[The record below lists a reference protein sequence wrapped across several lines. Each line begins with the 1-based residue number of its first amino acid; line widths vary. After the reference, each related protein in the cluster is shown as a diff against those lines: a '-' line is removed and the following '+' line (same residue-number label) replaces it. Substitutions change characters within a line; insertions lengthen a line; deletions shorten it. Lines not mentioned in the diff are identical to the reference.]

1 MITYV
6 KTEGIDF
13 FGCIVLYMFIC
24 GSIQNWETTL
34 RKYVIFAI
42 NLTRK
47 HHTVFSCEFV

>member
-24 GSIQNWETTL
+24 GSIQNWS
-34 RKYVIFAI
+34 RSSRNDAKKIRYFC
-42 NLTRK
+42 NLFDK
-47 HHTVFSCEFV
+47 KASHCF